1 MGQNGFGAVGNYDNR
16 DPWFESHRQ
25 QNFLFICQ
33 LDKRD
38 EDKKP
43 EMAQFFF
50 FMKLFIFLLTL
61 VEKKLKLKLERN
73 RMKKWEWEISFQW
86 TINFSLTTTALTPT
100 EGKKVKDYS

>member
-16 DPWFESHRQ
+16 VPWFESHRQ

-38 EDKKP
+38 EEKKP
-43 EMAQFFF
+43 EMDQLSTFKKFFF
-50 FMKLFIFLLTL
+50 DPGL

-86 TINFSLTTTALTPT
+86 TINFSLTTTALTLT
-100 EGKKVKDYS
+100 EQDRR